1 MLLKPVILSG
11 GSGSRLWP
19 LSREKNPKQLLKL
32 FNDKTLLQNTMG
44 RISGLE
50 QYFTQ
55 ISTPLIVG
63 NVDYRFI
70 VENQLKSIQSIAHCI
85 LEPVSRN
92 TAPALTVAAFKS
104 IENGLVYLINIL
116 SSTFEVASF
125 VE

>member
-32 FNDKTLLQNTMG
+32 FNEKTLLQNTVG

-50 QYFTQ
+50 QYFAQ

-70 VENQLKSIQSIAHCI
+70 VENQLKSMQSIAHCI
-85 LEPVSRN
+85 
-92 TAPALTVAAFKS
+92 
-104 IENGLVYLINIL
+104 
-116 SSTFEVASF
+116 
-125 VE
+125 